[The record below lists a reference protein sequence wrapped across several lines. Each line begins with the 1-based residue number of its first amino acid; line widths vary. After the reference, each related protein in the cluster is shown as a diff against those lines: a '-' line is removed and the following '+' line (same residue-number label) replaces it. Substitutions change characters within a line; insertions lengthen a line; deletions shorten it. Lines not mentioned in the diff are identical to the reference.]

1 MAIKLAVF
9 ASGAGSNAQKIIDYF
24 KGNSNVQ
31 VRLIVC
37 NNAEAGVL
45 DIALNEKI
53 TSVLIERGRFFKED
67 SYLPILKDYEID
79 WIILAGFLW
88 KIPAKMI
95 AAYPQKIINIH
106 PALLPKYG
114 GKGMYGHHVH
124 RAVLDAG
131 DHESGITIHYVDEQY
146 DHGLTIFQAKCLV
159 ANDDTP
165 NSLAQKVHVLEHQYF
180 SQVIEKVILK
190 KTNPDTQIHIN

>member
-1 MAIKLAVF
+1 MAIKIAIF
-9 ASGAGSNAQKIIDYF
+9 ASGAGSNTQRIIDYF

-45 DIALNEKI
+45 RIALNERI
-53 TSVLIERGRFFKED
+53 TSLLIERSRFFKEA
-67 SYLPILKDYEID
+67 SYLPILTEYGID

-88 KIPAKMI
+88 KIPEKMI
-95 AAYPQKIINIH
+95 EAYPHRIINIH

-124 RAVLDAG
+124 QAVLDAG
-131 DHESGITIHYVDEQY
+131 DHESGITIHFVDEQY
-146 DHGLTIFQAKCLV
+146 DHGLTIFQAKCPV

-165 NSLAQKVHVLEHQYF
+165 DSLAQKVHILEHKYF
-180 SQVIEKVILK
+180 PQIIEQVILK
-190 KTNPDTQIHIN
+190 KNKR

>member
-1 MAIKLAVF
+1 MAINLAVF

-45 DIALNEKI
+45 GIALHEKI
-53 TSVLIERGRFFKED
+53 TSLLIERGRFFKED
-67 SYLPILKDYEID
+67 SYLPVLKNYEID

-114 GKGMYGHHVH
+114 GQGMYGLHVH

-131 DHESGITIHYVDEQY
+131 DPESGITIHYVDEQY
-146 DHGLTIFQAKCLV
+146 DHGLTIFQAKCPV
-159 ANDDTP
+159 AKDDTP
-165 NSLAQKVHVLEHQYF
+165 DSLAQKIHVLEHKYF
-180 SQVIEKVILK
+180 PQIIEQVILK
-190 KTNPDTQIHIN
+190 KNKP